1 MSRTYDIVI
10 IGSGIAGSISAA
22 ILAKHGLKTLI
33 LDAGQH
39 PRFSIGEAMP
49 PRAACSCA
57 SSRNA
62 SGSPNWPSSPIL
74 SRSSGTS
81 DRQPAGSSWHSASPG
96 TLPAWTALPSMSS
109 PLRWTLRRPT
119 CIARTSTSTPC
130 CSRSST
136 ARTPATT
143 RASKD
148 SSSFPR
154 VWPSVSPTAK
164 ACKLAMSS
172 ARLVRGYPVQL
183 SEIPSQRDARTGV
196 FRLLDL
202 SVITQHFTEALTVQD

>member
-39 PRFSIGEAMP
+39 PRFSIGEAMTP
-49 PRAACSCA
+49 ESGLLLRLLAQRFGIPELAFIA
-57 SSRNA
+57 SPEQIVRH
-62 SGSPNWPSSPIL
+62 I
-74 SRSSGTS
+74 
-81 DRQPAGSSWHSASPG
+81 GSSACGIKLAFSFAWHAAGVDSAAEHVVAP
-96 TLPAWTALPSMSS
+96 
-109 PLRWTLRRPT
+109 PLDARRPT

-172 ARLVRGYPVQL
+172 MPPRRDRRSHVNWACAPPMAWQPTPA
-183 SEIPSQRDARTGV
+183 PSSPICST
-196 FRLLDL
+196 
-202 SVITQHFTEALTVQD
+202 